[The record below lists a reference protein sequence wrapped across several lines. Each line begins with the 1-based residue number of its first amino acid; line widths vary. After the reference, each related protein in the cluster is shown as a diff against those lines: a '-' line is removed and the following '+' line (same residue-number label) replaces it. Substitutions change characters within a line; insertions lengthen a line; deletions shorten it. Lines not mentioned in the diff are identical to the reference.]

1 MDKLLEVL
9 QKVKGFLPPEAQVA
23 IAGGAVRDTLLGIP
37 YKDIDVIVLPNGIE
51 DHLEVIIDC
60 LCMDLPNAELHG
72 FRESY
77 EDPLG
82 VMDTKSD
89 FDQRLHGC
97 VKIEIDGVDVD
108 LLFQKDSETFEEVV
122 QGYDHVANMV
132 YLTEEGYKLGTNL
145 PFVRAMLRT
154 NTGFN
159 LLRAIRPC
167 REAKMRRVLILYR
180 EKVTAYLEEIGGKD
194 AS

>member
-9 QKVKGFLPPEAQVA
+9 RKVKGMLPPEAQVA

-60 LCMDLPNAELHG
+60 LCIDLPNAELHG

-82 VMDTKSD
+82 TMESKSD

-97 VKIEIDGVDVD
+97 ISFEIDGEEVD
-108 LLFQKDSETFEEVV
+108 LLFQKGSDSFEEVV

-145 PFVRAMLRT
+145 PFVRAMLSIG
-154 NTGFN
+154 GFN
-159 LLRAIRPC
+159 TLRIPRPS
-167 REAKMRRVLILYR
+167 RIAKMRSLMFLHGDGIA
-180 EKVTAYLEEIGGKD
+180 AYLEEIGGKD